1 MVDGFPPRSDH
12 LRRANINHK
21 TDALRMLKLDLSM
34 EQRFRLETAK
44 RKVDDCRDVEALQD
58 LSKALLTALEKQ
70 RAATR
75 ELMAEIRHKQ

>member
-1 MVDGFPPRSDH
+1 
-12 LRRANINHK
+12 
-21 TDALRMLKLDLSM
+21 M

-44 RKVDDCRDVEALQD
+44 RKVDDCSDVEALQD

-75 ELMAEIRHKQ
+75 ELMAEIKHQQ